1 MWILHGTCFG
11 QSFHA
16 CFFFCVILHEFLT
29 IPTSYRE
36 GNRRR
41 ESYEFSYVSWE
52 KGKTGRK
59 KEDIF
64 ICFCLSTY
72 LLSLPLKWERRW
84 VWSMRRTMSK
94 IFLIPKISRKIFLQ
108 TVRFSCVW
116 ASAHIH
122 FYKRTVKRE
131 NPGAGRKFSKSLCI
145 GIWLKLKMQFD
156 IFKVIW
162 ILGWKHCKLKKFYRW
177 ILKPSIHFYLQ
188 IYLGWL

>member
-1 MWILHGTCFG
+1 MN
-11 QSFHA
+11 FH
-16 CFFFCVILHEFLT
+16 VFLA
-29 IPTSYRE
+29 
-36 GNRRR
+36 
-41 ESYEFSYVSWE
+41 E
-52 KGKTGRK
+52 KGRK

-94 IFLIPKISRKIFLQ
+94 IFLIPKISRKVFLH

-131 NPGAGRKFSKSLCI
+131 NLGAGRKFSMSLCI
-145 GIWLKLKMQFD
+145 GIWPKLKMQFD
-156 IFKVIW
+156 IFKVHLDTW
-162 ILGWKHCKLKKFYRW
+162 MEALQTKKNSTHES
-177 ILKPSIHFYLQ
+177 LDQ
-188 IYLGWL
+188 IFTSTSRFT

>member
-1 MWILHGTCFG
+1 MDTSYFYSFAFVNNAVMNMEVQTVISFWSGIVQRLWMWILHGTCFD

-16 CFFFCVILHEFLT
+16 CYFFCVILHEFLT

-36 GNRRR
+36 DNRRR
-41 ESYEFSYVSWE
+41 ESYEFSCVSWE

-72 LLSLPLKWERRW
+72 HLSLPLKWERRW

-108 TVRFSCVW
+108 TVRFSCIW
-116 ASAHIH
+116 AS
-122 FYKRTVKRE
+122 KKD
-131 NPGAGRKFSKSLCI
+131 SKKGEPRS
-145 GIWLKLKMQFD
+145 W
-156 IFKVIW
+156 
-162 ILGWKHCKLKKFYRW
+162 
-177 ILKPSIHFYLQ
+177 
-188 IYLGWL
+188 